1 MKVCAIFYDFR
12 QNVDIF
18 SGVSLT
24 TRDGGHFS
32 TSCVET
38 KDVFNPY
45 SEAVLF
51 MAGYKLHICVQMF
64 NSAC

>member
-1 MKVCAIFYDFR
+1 M
-12 QNVDIF
+12 
-18 SGVSLT
+18 LT
-24 TRDGGHFS
+24 FFQEFPWQPEMGGHFS